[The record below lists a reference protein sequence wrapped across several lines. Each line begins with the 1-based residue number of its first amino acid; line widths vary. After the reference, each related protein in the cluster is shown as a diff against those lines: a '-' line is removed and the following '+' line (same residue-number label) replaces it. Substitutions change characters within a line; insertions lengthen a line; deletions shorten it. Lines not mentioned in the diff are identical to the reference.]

1 MPPTLLEALHAA
13 VRLATG
19 SASSQ
24 PRGGQ
29 AALAEDIEAAM
40 AERGSSAS
48 EAPTGSGKSLAYLV
62 PAMLAATQG
71 ERTVVSTQS
80 LSLQSQLA
88 NKDAPVVADAVADL
102 VGRRPKFAVLRGWS
116 NYVCALAAMNEA
128 SRMFGVDAPS
138 PESML
143 GALDGP
149 TTVLDGNPELVEW
162 AIRQVV
168 DEDDAERSTFGGDVT
183 DAEWRTVSTTPS
195 ECPGVDHC
203 RLGEVCPAA
212 RSRQLAADADV
223 VITNHALLAVQAAK
237 GVPVVIGS
245 KRLGPID
252 HLVVDEAHALASAVR
267 SQGSGEVSGRRL
279 LSCVRAFEGTVV
291 ESQANADALRV
302 IRSVAERID
311 QQLLD
316 LLGAKPV
323 ATIEAGDPE
332 VEDIVSEVKA
342 ALKTL
347 RSRVPKIESAA
358 FGPADLKL
366 MRLFGRIS
374 SYEDDLSVMA
384 SDAAGVARWIEREE
398 WRGASSAIAR
408 LSLVDVSGRL
418 RGNLYEPGSDD
429 AEPLSVTLVSATLP
443 QAAVVDLGVSARVT
457 VHPSPFEDAYERSAL
472 YVPKD
477 ADGQLLRQTGGRR
490 SALDVERHVAWA
502 ERHIVRL
509 VEANGGSALILAAT
523 AAAGR
528 RYAETLHR
536 ASGDWDVLSQW
547 DDRPVAATIGRW
559 RSQTRSVLVGTRGL
573 MTGVDAPGAT
583 CSLVVVDRVPR
594 SAGNPVDDARVA
606 LLAERMS
613 LSRWD
618 ADRLVYVADAATL
631 LEQAAGRLIRSASD
645 HGVLAVLDPRL
656 LKTYAA
662 AYPEQTRRQYL
673 AALGAF
679 PHRYSNWGDVAEL
692 LGATGAE
699 PSAVPA

>member
-1 MPPTLLEALHAA
+1 M
-13 VRLATG
+13 VG
-19 SASSQ
+19 
-24 PRGGQ
+24 
-29 AALAEDIEAAM
+29 
-40 AERGSSAS
+40 RGSSAN

-62 PAMLAATQG
+62 PAMLAAVQG

-88 NKDAPVVADAVADL
+88 NKDAPVVVDAVASL
-102 VGRRPKFAVLRGWS
+102 VGRRPTFAVLRGWS

-128 SRMFGVDAPS
+128 SRLVGVDAPT

-143 GALDGP
+143 EAFDGQ
-149 TTVLDGNPELVEW
+149 TTVLDGNLDLVEW

-168 DEDDAERSTFGGDVT
+168 DSEDAERSTYGGDAT

-203 RLGEVCPAA
+203 RFGEVCPAA
-212 RSRQLAADADV
+212 RARQLAAAADV

-237 GVPVVIGS
+237 GVPVVVGS
-245 KRLGPID
+245 KRLGQID

-291 ESQANADALRV
+291 ESQANTDALRA
-302 IRSVAERID
+302 IRSVAERVD
-311 QQLLD
+311 RQLVEMLD
-316 LLGAKPV
+316 ARTV
-323 ATIEAGDPE
+323 VTIEAGDPN
-332 VEDIVSEVKA
+332 VEDVVSEVKA

-347 RSRVPKIESAA
+347 RSRVPKTESLA
-358 FGPADLKL
+358 FGPGDLKI
-366 MRLFGRIS
+366 MRLVGRIS

-384 SDAAGVARWIEREE
+384 SDAIGVARWIEREE
-398 WRGASSAIAR
+398 WRGVSSAIAR

-418 RGNLYEPGSDD
+418 RGNLYESVGED
-429 AEPLSVTLVSATLP
+429 AEPLSVSLVSATLP

-477 ADGQLLRQTGGRR
+477 HDGQLLRQTGGRR
-490 SALDVERHVAWA
+490 PAFDVERHIAWA

-509 VEANGGSALILAAT
+509 VEANRGSALILSAT
-523 AAAGR
+523 AASGR
-528 RYAETLHR
+528 RYVETLR
-536 ASGDWDVLSQW
+536 RCAGDWEVLSQW
-547 DDRPVAATIGRW
+547 DDRPAAATISRW
-559 RSQTRSVLVGTRGL
+559 RSQTMSVLVGTRGL

-606 LLAERMS
+606 LLSERLS

-631 LEQAAGRLIRSASD
+631 LEQAAGRLIRSADD

-662 AYPEQTRRQYL
+662 AYPEPTRKQYL

-679 PHRYSNWGDVAEL
+679 PHRYSKWEDIAAL
-692 LGATGAE
+692 LGADGAR